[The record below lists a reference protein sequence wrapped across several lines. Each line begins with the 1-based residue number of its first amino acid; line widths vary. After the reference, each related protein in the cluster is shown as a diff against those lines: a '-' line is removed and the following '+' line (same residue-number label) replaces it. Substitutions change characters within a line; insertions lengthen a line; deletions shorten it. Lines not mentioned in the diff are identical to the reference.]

1 MKRQS
6 TPSYGEAIFS
16 HDEKLLFL
24 LLKEY
29 TIVINQQ
36 GLILLN
42 YLIVSLG
49 AAFGGA
55 ARYWLSNFVYKFF
68 PAIFPYGT
76 LAVNIIGSFI
86 LGLIIFVFDERELI
100 NNQLKIFLT
109 IGFCGGFTTFSTFSL
124 ETLNLLRDS
133 QYFLALL
140 NIILSVVFCIAGV
153 FLAYIVSKII

>member
-1 MKRQS
+1 
-6 TPSYGEAIFS
+6 
-16 HDEKLLFL
+16 
-24 LLKEY
+24 
-29 TIVINQQ
+29 
-36 GLILLN
+36 
-42 YLIVSLG
+42 VSLG

-86 LGLIIFVFDERELI
+86 LGFIIFVFDERELI